1 MDPLLHQ
8 PAPDFTLPAD
18 DGSEVTLSD
27 LRGQRV
33 ILYFY
38 PKADTPG
45 CTTQAC
51 DFRDLQPQ
59 IREQGAI
66 VLGVS
71 PDSIEDVRAFREKF
85 ALPFRLLADS
95 DHRVCEAYDVW
106 KQKTLY
112 GNEYMGVERSTFL
125 IGADGRIEQVFRK
138 VDPEGHAST
147 LLRVMAGEESTGGS

>member
-1 MDPLLHQ
+1 MDPLLQQ
-8 PAPDFTLPAD
+8 PAPDFTLTAD
-18 DGSEVTLSD
+18 DGTEVALSD
-27 LRGQRV
+27 LRGSRV

-59 IREQGAI
+59 IRERGAV

-71 PDSIEDVRAFREKF
+71 PDTVEEVRAFREKF
-85 ALPFRLLADS
+85 GLPFRLLADP
-95 DHRVCEAYDVW
+95 DHHVCEAYGVW

-112 GNEYMGVERSTFL
+112 GNDYMGVERSTFL
-125 IGADGRIEQVFRK
+125 IDEAGTIEQVYRK
-138 VDPEGHAST
+138 VDPEGHAT
-147 LLRVMAGEESTGGS
+147 ELLRALSGEGEKAGG